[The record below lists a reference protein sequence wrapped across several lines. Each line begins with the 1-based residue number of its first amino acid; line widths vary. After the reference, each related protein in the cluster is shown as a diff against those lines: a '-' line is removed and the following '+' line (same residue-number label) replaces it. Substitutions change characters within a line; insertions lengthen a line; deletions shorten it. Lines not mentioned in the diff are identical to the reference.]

1 MDFDATL
8 VPADIVAALSLTQDT
23 RYSGQ
28 NLSNTASLFVRE
40 VASVPAVSDR
50 AFRVQ
55 GGGEF
60 TLRPGGEPIWVWTD
74 EADGCAVI
82 VGEAA

>member
-8 VPADIVAALSLTQDT
+8 VPADIVAALSLTQDV

-55 GGGEF
+55 SGGEF

-74 EADGCAVI
+74 DPDGCAVI

>member
-1 MDFDATL
+1 MDFDVTL
-8 VPADIVAALSLTQDT
+8 VPADIVAALSLTQDV

-28 NLSNTASLFVRE
+28 NLSGTASLFVRE

-55 GGGEF
+55 SGGEF
-60 TLRPGGEPIWVWTD
+60 TLRPSGEPIWVWTD
-74 EADGCAVI
+74 EEDGCAVI

>member
-8 VPADIVAALSLTQDT
+8 VPADIVAALSLTQDV

-55 GGGEF
+55 SGGEF
-60 TLRPGGEPIWVWTD
+60 TLRPSGEPIWVWTD